1 MTTEREVNYWKRR
14 FLFEK
19 KQQLQNTAEYETAMR
34 ARLKEV
40 EQVLEQEVDC
50 WLKRYA
56 SNQEITIKDARKILS
71 TIGTRDWHMTLK
83 EFKAKAKA
91 GGFDKELDAE
101 YFRSQLSRLENID
114 EQLTNLLSQYARSET
129 DKMES
134 SLSNQYQQTY
144 MHSIY
149 LTQMERAKLT
159 SNFANVNEYQVKAIV
174 HKPWRGSDFSK
185 RIWKNYTEVLPNELG
200 DALLRGSVL
209 GHSHEQ
215 IFKMMRQRLKDIE
228 DYQLHRLII
237 TEMGHVA
244 ETATAQ
250 AYKEEE
256 VDQYQYLATLES
268 HTCDECAHLDL
279 KVFDLKDKVEGLN
292 YPLIHPYCRC
302 TTMPYIEGLPDSSE
316 RWARDPETGKSMYVE
331 NMTFDQWQKEIDNQR
346 KNLVKV
352 YKVNKASRYIT
363 NKRKYK
369 WNELNAEQYNK
380 HVRDTPEFNNYKKG
394 RKRPLSELVISPAEA
409 QSLIDKYGKK
419 NESVNKNQI
428 LFKHESY
435 IGLWSDINGKLFP
448 TKRGRISYRKN
459 KGAHITPRK
468 PDKLD

>member
-1 MTTEREVNYWKRR
+1 MTTKREVNYWKRR

-19 KQQLQNTAEYETAMR
+19 EQQLQNTAEYEAAMR

-40 EQVLEQEVDC
+40 EQVLEQEVDY

-56 SNQEITIKDARKILS
+56 ANQEITIKDARKILS

-114 EQLTNLLSQYARSET
+114 EQLTSLLAQYATAET
-129 DKMES
+129 DKMGK

-149 LTQMERAKLT
+149 LTQIEKAKLS

-185 RIWKNYTEVLPNELG
+185 RIWKNYTEILPNELG

-215 IFKMMRQRLKDIE
+215 IFKMMRQRLKGVE

-244 ETATAQ
+244 ETATAD
-250 AYKEEE
+250 AYKEEGVE
-256 VDQYQYLATLES
+256 QYHYLATLES
-268 HTCDECAHLDL
+268 HTCDECAHLDGQ
-279 KVFDLKDKVEGLN
+279 VFELKDKVEGLN

-316 RWARDPETGKSMYVE
+316 RWARDPETGKGYYVD
-331 NMTFDQWQKEIDNQR
+331 NMDFETWKNAIDYQR
-346 KNLVKV
+346 KAQNIP
-352 YKVNKASRYIT
+352 NTATRYIKT
-363 NKRKYK
+363 GKFD
-369 WNELNAEQYNK
+369 WNQLNAEQYNK
-380 HVRDTPEFNNYKKG
+380 HVKGTPEFDNYAKG
-394 RKRPLSELVISPAEA
+394 RKRPVSELIISPAETQA
-409 QSLIDKYGKK
+409 LIGKYGKK
-419 NESVNKNQI
+419 RQNTDKQKV
-428 LFKHESY
+428 LFNHNSY
-435 IGLWSDINGKLFP
+435 IGLWADINGNYYP
-448 TKRGRISYRKN
+448 TKQGRIGYSKR
-459 KGAHITPRK
+459 GCHVTPQK
-468 PDKLD
+468 PDYLK

>member
-1 MTTEREVNYWKRR
+1 MTKKREVNYWKRR
-14 FLFEK
+14 FLYEK
-19 KQQLQNTAEYETAMR
+19 QQQLQSAAEYETAMR

-40 EQVLEQEVDC
+40 EQLLEQEVDY

-56 SNQEITIKDARKILS
+56 DNQEITVKDARKILS

-83 EFKAKAKA
+83 EFRAKAKA

-185 RIWKNYTEVLPNELG
+185 RIWKNYTEVLPDEFG

-316 RWARDPETGKSMYVE
+316 RLARDPETGKSMYVE

-352 YKVNKASRYIT
+352 YKVNKSSRYIT

-369 WNELNAEQYNK
+369 WNELNAEI
-380 HVRDTPEFNNYKKG
+380 G
-394 RKRPLSELVISPAEA
+394 RASCRERV
-409 QSLIDKYGKK
+409 
-419 NESVNKNQI
+419 
-428 LFKHESY
+428 
-435 IGLWSDINGKLFP
+435 
-448 TKRGRISYRKN
+448 
-459 KGAHITPRK
+459 
-468 PDKLD
+468 

>member
-1 MTTEREVNYWKRR
+1 MAKTQREVNYWKHR
-14 FLFEK
+14 FLYEK
-19 KQQLQNTAEYETAMR
+19 QQQLQNTAEYETAMR

-40 EQVLEQEVDC
+40 EQVLEQEVDY

-114 EQLTNLLSQYARSET
+114 EQLTSLLSQYARSET
-129 DKMES
+129 DKMEN
-134 SLSNQYQQTY
+134 SLSYQYQQTY

-149 LTQMERAKLT
+149 LTQIEQAKLS
-159 SNFANVNEYQVKAIV
+159 SNFANFNEYQVKAIV
-174 HKPWRGSDFSK
+174 NKPWRGSDFSK

-209 GHSHEQ
+209 GHSNEQ
-215 IFKMMRQRLKDIE
+215 IFKMMRQRLKDVE
-228 DYQLHRLII
+228 EYQLHRLVI

-250 AYKEEE
+250 AYKEEGVE
-256 VDQYQYLATLES
+256 QYQYLATLEA
-268 HTCDECAHLDL
+268 HTCDECAHLDE

-302 TTMPYIEGLPDSSE
+302 TTMPYIEDLPDSSE
-316 RWARDPETGKSMYVE
+316 RWARNRETGKGYYVD
-331 NMTFDQWQKEIDNQR
+331 NMDFETWKNAIDYQR
-346 KNLVKV
+346 KAQNIP
-352 YKVNKASRYIT
+352 NTATRYIKT
-363 NKRKYK
+363 GKFD
-369 WNELNAEQYNK
+369 WNQLNAEQYNK
-380 HVRDTPEFNNYKKG
+380 HVKGTPEFDNYAKG
-394 RKRPLSELVISPAEA
+394 HKRPISELVISPSETQA
-409 QSLIDKYGKK
+409 LIDKYGKK
-419 NESVNKNQI
+419 RQNTDKQKV
-428 LFKHESY
+428 LFNHNSY
-435 IGLWSDINGKLFP
+435 IGLWADINGNYYP
-448 TKRGRISYRKN
+448 TKQGRIGYSKR
-459 KGAHITPRK
+459 GCHVTPQK
-468 PDKLD
+468 PDYLK

>member
-1 MTTEREVNYWKRR
+1 MTTKREVDYWKRR

-40 EQVLEQEVDC
+40 EQVLEQEVDY

-56 SNQEITIKDARKILS
+56 ANQEISTKDARKILS
-71 TIGTRDWHMTLK
+71 TIGTRDWHMTLT

-114 EQLTNLLSQYARSET
+114 EQLTNLLSQYATSET
-129 DKMES
+129 NKLEN
-134 SLSNQYQQTY
+134 SLSNQYKQTY

-149 LTQMERAKLT
+149 LTQMEKAKL
-159 SNFANVNEYQVKAIV
+159 SSSFANVNEYQVKAIV

-185 RIWKNYTEVLPNELG
+185 RIWKSYTEVLPNELG

-215 IFKMMRQRLKDIE
+215 IFKMMRQRLKDVE

-244 ETATAQ
+244 ETATAE
-250 AYKEEE
+250 AYKEEG

-268 HTCDECAHLDL
+268 HTCDECTHLDE
-279 KVFDLKDKVEGLN
+279 KIFDLKDRVEGLN

-302 TTMPYIEGLPDSSE
+302 TTMPYIEGLLDVKD
-316 RWARDPETGKSMYVE
+316 RWARDPETGKGYYVN
-331 NMTFDQWQKEIDNQR
+331 NMDFETWKNAIDYQR
-346 KNLVKV
+346 KAQNIP
-352 YKVNKASRYIT
+352 NTATRYIKT
-363 NKRKYK
+363 GKFD
-369 WNELNAEQYNK
+369 WNQLNAEQYNK
-380 HVRDTPEFNNYKKG
+380 HVKGTPEFDNYAKG
-394 RKRPLSELVISPAEA
+394 RKPPISELVISPSETQA
-409 QSLIDKYGKK
+409 LIDKYGKK
-419 NESVNKNQI
+419 RQNTDKQKV
-428 LFKHESY
+428 LFNHNSY
-435 IGLWSDINGKLFP
+435 IGLWADINGNYYSTKQGRIGYS
-448 TKRGRISYRKN
+448 KRGC
-459 KGAHITPRK
+459 HITPQK
-468 PDKLD
+468 PDYLK